1 MSKMVRG
8 HVVGVADKGTGDK
21 QYAVV
26 GVQIQSVDA
35 DGFPV
40 TETVKLMVFGRDF
53 KQGVHNAYRPL
64 VGSEV
69 FAPYR
74 DAGDERGNGVRYFLA
89 GPPVQLQDKVVQ
101 QAGPR
106 SAAELSKAAAG

>member
-8 HVVGVADKGTGDK
+8 HVVGVADKGAGDK

-26 GVQIQSVDA
+26 GVQIQAVDG

-40 TETVKLMVFGRDF
+40 TETVKLMVFGRDH
-53 KQGVHNAYRPL
+53 KAGLHNAYRPL
-64 VGSEV
+64 VGVEV

-74 DAGDERGNGVRYFLA
+74 DAKDDRGDGVRYFLS
-89 GPPVQLQDKVVQ
+89 GPPMALIDKPAQTGPAPVAK
-101 QAGPR
+101 AG
-106 SAAELSKAAAG
+106 